1 MPLLW
6 CSHPRTPAGC
16 VAGLPAILTGL
27 HWFVHSLATPM
38 RFTLIQAG
46 QPPVQGLALAHMEKN
61 WGQSF
66 PSRWHWAQGLNAS
79 SGSSSSCS
87 SDGADGSSGGGSSS
101 SSCGSGKGPRMQA
114 AFALAGGKLPMA
126 LLPEGWLPDLWLLG
140 VRTGNRRQAAEGAR
154 WQQGG
159 SVPAVP
165 VHCVASAQRPC
176 LASWPAT
183 AWSDSPTK
191 TIFLTCSW
199 DFHLHSPGRP
209 LPGQPAAHRLAATG
223 QAGCGCAGKRGPSL
237 CCQLHLQAH
246 QVCRLQPCPVA
257 LNTCCICC
265 YTCVLADQRPPRW
278 LLPRRVPHPAGLP
291 PVLRTVLHGNCHW

>member
-114 AFALAGGKLPMA
+114 AFALAGGKLPLA

-199 DFHLHSPGRP
+199 DFHPYDTIFTVQADPCQASLLLTASQPLARRAVDVQASGGPHS
-209 LPGQPAAHRLAATG
+209 AA
-223 QAGCGCAGKRGPSL
+223 S
-237 CCQLHLQAH
+237 
-246 QVCRLQPCPVA
+246 
-257 LNTCCICC
+257 CICKHTK
-265 YTCVLADQRPPRW
+265 YADCS
-278 LLPRRVPHPAGLP
+278 
-291 PVLRTVLHGNCHW
+291 PVLSR